1 MLKKE
6 NFGLKRYTTNKIEK
20 KETDTN
26 HISCMHE
33 GITSMFSFLQTMPTH
48 FMSSNINFTRIHW

>member
-1 MLKKE
+1 ML
-6 NFGLKRYTTNKIEK
+6 EK

-48 FMSSNINFTRIHW
+48 FMSSNINLTRIHW